1 MPDALDDKPLFD
13 WASEVA
19 RLERRIGSAAN
30 RATPDPW
37 VVVEAEYS
45 LDLIDMEIRSRGVV
59 TCPSQAGEQ
68 LKLIHW
74 RGRIAAALQRL
85 QPSD

>member
-1 MPDALDDKPLFD
+1 MSDAYEKKRLFD
-13 WASEVA
+13 WAAEVA
-19 RLERRIGSAAN
+19 RLERKISAAVD
-30 RATPDPW
+30 RTGYDPLI
-37 VVVEAEYS
+37 VMEAEYS

-59 TCPSQAGEQ
+59 TCPSRGGEQ

-74 RGRIAAALQRL
+74 RGRIVAAIQRL